1 MNTAA
6 AHIPALA
13 SITGAAVIAL
23 ILGWY
28 WARLGAADVP
38 ESRRRLRRASMLVMF
53 VAIAVLV
60 YAASFADGDLDP
72 QGYTVTWAM
81 ALTLLLLIVFLAFLD
96 VLNNLRIHRRDRARS
111 AIDARYRLRQAM
123 IDQRGTVEANA
134 NGESKP

>member
-1 MNTAA
+1 MNTSA

-13 SITGAAVIAL
+13 SIPAAAIIAL

-28 WARLGAADVP
+28 WTRLGAADVP

-72 QGYTVTWAM
+72 QGYTVTWAL

-96 VLNNLRIHRRDRARS
+96 VLNNLRIHRRDRAKS
-111 AIDARYRLRQAM
+111 AIEARNRLRQAM
-123 IDQRGTVEANA
+123 IDRTATVEAPA
-134 NGESKP
+134 KGEPKP